1 MAAFAVAKSKINFKS
16 KVKEYYGNVSKS
28 AKEGFVKGACR
39 TDVRRN
45 RFELSVIGVPT
56 NSSGRSGG
64 VKREPTAL
72 RNAGLLSALG
82 QVCHLQD
89 KCDVSIRWPTT
100 KRDSASGIIA
110 YTSLASMIRGVRAHV
125 ARVLGAGRFPLVIG
139 GDCPVLLGCLAA
151 SVERYP
157 TGLVFVDGHEDAYP
171 PHKSP
176 TGEAADME
184 LGLALSHELPELIRK
199 AVGSVPLLDSSQI
212 CMLGPRDKKTLEET
226 EIQSLDDG
234 TIVFHDD
241 ESLRKA
247 DIEVLAGRAA
257 RRLARRVGR
266 LWLHV
271 DLDVLST
278 RSLPAVDYRQPG
290 GLSWKQ
296 LEVLTSS
303 IISTGNVVGMDLTI
317 YNPDLDPKGR
327 YARRIVRY
335 LQTALPSAD

>member
-1 MAAFAVAKSKINFKS
+1 
-16 KVKEYYGNVSKS
+16 
-28 AKEGFVKGACR
+28 
-39 TDVRRN
+39 
-45 RFELSVIGVPT
+45 
-56 NSSGRSGG
+56 
-64 VKREPTAL
+64 
-72 RNAGLLSALG
+72 
-82 QVCHLQD
+82 
-89 KCDVSIRWPTT
+89 
-100 KRDSASGIIA
+100 
-110 YTSLASMIRGVRAHV
+110 
-125 ARVLGAGRFPLVIG
+125 
-139 GDCPVLLGCLAA
+139 
-151 SVERYP
+151 
-157 TGLVFVDGHEDAYP
+157 
-171 PHKSP
+171 
-176 TGEAADME
+176 
-184 LGLALSHELPELIRK
+184 
-199 AVGSVPLLDSSQI
+199 
-212 CMLGPRDKKTLEET
+212 MLGPRDKKTLEET

-247 DIEVLAGRAA
+247 AIEVLAGRAA